1 MITIK
6 EIMPDQMALYAAI
19 PIKLEVRSIFR
30 VKLVKRGL
38 DGMRFVEEPVET
50 PYIKDYDS
58 YGETPLDWE
67 RLFEMTY
74 WGCFLA
80 LDGEQVAGG
89 AAVAFNT
96 HGVNMLEGRGDL
108 AVLWD
113 IRVHP
118 DHQRKGV
125 GNTLFHYAADWA
137 RVRGCKQLKIET
149 QNVNV
154 PACRFY
160 ARQGCQLGGINRHG
174 YYGHPQVGDEVMLL
188 WYLDL

>member
-1 MITIK
+1 MV
-6 EIMPDQMALYAAI
+6 LYTAI
-19 PIKLEVRSIFR
+19 PIKFEVRSIFR
-30 VKLVKRGL
+30 IKLVKRGL
-38 DGMRFVEEPVET
+38 GGMRFIEEPVET
-50 PYIKDYDS
+50 PYIKDYDG

-80 LDGEQVAGG
+80 YNGEQLAGG

-96 HGVNMLEGRGDL
+96 RGVNMLEGRGDL

-118 DHQRKGV
+118 DHQRQGV
-125 GNTLFHYAADWA
+125 GKALFQYAAAWA
-137 RVRGCKQLKIET
+137 RARNCKQLKIET

-160 ARQGCQLGGINRHG
+160 ASQGCQLGGINRYG
-174 YYGHPQVGDEVMLL
+174 YYGHPQVGAEVMLL